1 MSNSRDPNEWDPEG
15 SPDFSEFPP
24 HYNTEQN
31 FKNLWPTDW
40 SDGDCRQDFRIE
52 LQQEK
57 KNMVSSGKIPV
68 ERITAEIVLNLA
80 PIQDK

>member
-40 SDGDCRQDFRIE
+40 SDEDCRQDFRIE

-57 KNMVSSGKIPV
+57 KNMGNNPGSTKKGDQT
-68 ERITAEIVLNLA
+68 EHGNLN
-80 PIQDK
+80 